1 MRLLSYGHGNL
12 YLRVTFCSF
21 RTFSMPAP
29 NSQQDAIQAFIDLA
43 NDMKNEGA
51 TIQFVSTALMRAC
64 AVYSTYVVAGN
75 EGALRK
81 SGVEKLKNLLTLA
94 ASSWPLPKLSWFIL
108 VYRCS
113 LWILHE

>member
-1 MRLLSYGHGNL
+1 
-12 YLRVTFCSF
+12 
-21 RTFSMPAP
+21 MPAP
-29 NSQQDAIQAFIDLA
+29 ASQQDAIQAFIDLA

-81 SGVEKLKNLLTLA
+81 SGVEKLKDLF
-94 ASSWPLPKLSWFIL
+94 ASEVDTIQRLKLKQAGIDPST
-108 VYRCS
+108 S
-113 LWILHE
+113 EQ